1 MYVPWRN
8 AFVLPP
14 LGVPAH
20 LGIMKHLLAPAAL
33 TTALLLGAPPAE
45 AHHSYALF
53 DAANP
58 RAAEAV
64 VAKLE
69 WRNPHVLLWLHVPRA
84 DGAGTELLALE
95 SDSVAGLV
103 ERGWSATAL
112 APGDKVTV
120 RYLPLRDGRGGG
132 HLIDLTDA
140 SGRTLSGMR
149 EITDAL
155 IEAARNR
162 GPRP

>member
-1 MYVPWRN
+1 
-8 AFVLPP
+8 
-14 LGVPAH
+14 
-20 LGIMKHLLAPAAL
+20 MKHLLAPAVLAAASWL
-33 TTALLLGAPPAE
+33 SAAPAN

-69 WRNPHVLLWLHVPRA
+69 WRNPHVMLWLRVPRA
-84 DGAGTELLALE
+84 DGGGTDLLALE

-103 ERGWSATAL
+103 ERGWSRTAL

-140 SGRTLSGMR
+140 NGRTLSGIR
-149 EITDAL
+149 ELTDAL